1 MAALLFEPGNMLF
14 CVRQTAVSDQTNLAG
29 VHTMANSSETLLKM
43 IGLILVVGGAGL
55 AFWGYQMSDSLA
67 SQLSKTLTG
76 ALPDAVMYR
85 YIGGA
90 VSAVAGLF
98 LLVKR

>member
-1 MAALLFEPGNMLF
+1 MP
-14 CVRQTAVSDQTNLAG
+14 SDSN
-29 VHTMANSSETLLKM
+29 TMVKM
-43 IGLILVVGGAGL
+43 IGLILLVGGIGL
-55 AFWGYQMSDSLA
+55 AFWGYQMSGAFA
-67 SQLSKTLTG
+67 SKLTKGLTG

-90 VSAVAGLF
+90 ISSVAGLF